1 MLTKLLIANRG
12 EIALRILR
20 ACKELDIPTVAA
32 YSEADRDLMH
42 VKMADESICIG
53 PANSTESYMNIPA
66 IISAMEL
73 SGADGVHPG
82 YGFLGVQFLSLALKE
97 ISQ

>member
-53 PANSTESYMNIPA
+53 PVSYTHLTLPTNR
-66 IISAMEL
+66 E
-73 SGADGVHPG
+73 V
-82 YGFLGVQFLSLALKE
+82 
-97 ISQ
+97 